1 MCRHEF
7 GPKGYGLWW
16 PGNTRLCILGS
27 NLFLPYHGHGSRG
40 IPFASLCGTRFVL
53 IEGHFWIR
61 GKHWQT
67 TWHFGMHKTW
77 LGCREYSGIP
87 RWNIVDCQ
95 SSAQFIL
102 QTSATF
108 CQDEKPTRWLSSA
121 AKKNFPFV
129 VYNNQC
135 RSRDLLLRHAMSNC
149 GKCTFSQLS
158 IALAMK
164 DFPVP
169 RFDSLKSLWEYSKI
183 PHCLQ
188 SQRNKD
194 STVVSWISWVLD
206 LSVEDKKRFPKQVK
220 RRMYSGK
227 YRWEIWVEIPEIG
240 TKLKETSAAKN
251 QKQGGFSMFQCS
263 FHPFPYIYSPCCFV
277 VARLPKAQPKSR
289 ASEEVPLSPSRKPPR
304 RLLCAWR
311 SKYKRMPPWH
321 GSEDV
326 SGVQALRKQ
335 VPAAC
340 QRQKQNGL

>member
-1 MCRHEF
+1 MSMRLCKSDQSMNLFFCEPSFCVSYVIVLSILVHRYECCRQTPKYRDELGTNQIKAKIITWKHHSVAVKEQLAPICRHEF

-40 IPFASLCGTRFVL
+40 IPFASICGAYFVL
-53 IEGHFWIR
+53 IQGHFWIR

-77 LGCREYSGIP
+77 LGCREYNGIP

-102 QTSATF
+102 ETSATF

-121 AKKNFPFV
+121 AKNNFPFV

-135 RSRDLLLRHAMSNC
+135 RSGDQLLPHAMWNC
-149 GKCTFSQLS
+149 GTCTFSQLS

-220 RRMYSGK
+220 RRMYSRN

-240 TKLKETSAAKN
+240 TK
-251 QKQGGFSMFQCS
+251 
-263 FHPFPYIYSPCCFV
+263 
-277 VARLPKAQPKSR
+277 
-289 ASEEVPLSPSRKPPR
+289 
-304 RLLCAWR
+304 
-311 SKYKRMPPWH
+311 
-321 GSEDV
+321 
-326 SGVQALRKQ
+326 
-335 VPAAC
+335 
-340 QRQKQNGL
+340 